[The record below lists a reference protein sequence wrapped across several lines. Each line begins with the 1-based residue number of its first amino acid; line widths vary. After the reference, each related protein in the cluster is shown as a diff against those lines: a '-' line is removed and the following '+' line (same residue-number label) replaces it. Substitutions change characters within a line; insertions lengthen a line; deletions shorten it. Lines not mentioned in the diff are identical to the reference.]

1 MSAIETIER
10 ILDTKLV
17 YEDLKFCLVDDY
29 KRPFTINNSM
39 ASVNNISDFV
49 NFETL
54 VRNGDL
60 ARYAGIGI
68 SVQASKVCAVD
79 IDKCVTIPFDVSSI
93 NDFALEII
101 DIFKDFA
108 YIEFSFSG
116 TGIRILFK
124 QPSIDDYSSKYKI
137 KNSYSHLEYYQP
149 NHSNRYVTVTGKY
162 LFNNPL
168 TSNIDYSNV
177 IIEFLEKYMKKL
189 HYEAQQRIEPS
200 TDNRSIDELMK
211 LVKYHYFNS
220 YNFQDLWFT
229 HAPGSGKDESE
240 RDYRLIKYIYK
251 HITQDKSKVKEVF
264 EQSEFFKTKD
274 RKHVFKWTRNDHRYF
289 NLVFDNVKREL
300 GGK

>member
-10 ILDTKLV
+10 IIDTKLV
-17 YEDLKFCLVDDY
+17 YEDLKFCLVDDR

-39 ASVNNISDFV
+39 ASVSNTSDFV

-54 VRNGDL
+54 VNYGDL
-60 ARYAGIGI
+60 TKYAGIGI
-68 SVQASKVCAVD
+68 SVQASEVCAVD
-79 IDKCVTIPFDVSSI
+79 IDKCVTAPFDVSSI

-124 QPSIDDYSSKYKI
+124 QQSIDNYSNKYKI

-162 LFNNPL
+162 LFNNSL
-168 TSNIDYSNV
+168 TSNTDYSNV
-177 IIEFLEKYMKKL
+177 IIEFLEKYMKKQRSKV
-189 HYEAQQRIEPS
+189 QQRIEPS

-251 HITQDKSKVKEVF
+251 HITQDKLKVKEVF

-274 RKHVFKWTRNDHRYF
+274 KKHVFKWTRNDHRYF
-289 NLVFDNVKREL
+289 NFVFDNIRREL
-300 GGK
+300 GGE